1 MSSSTASELA
11 ELPGLE
17 SAKRVVLGLISGS
30 AVQAVLFY
38 GMRGSGKNRLAQ
50 ILAKAWL
57 CRQPTKEGACGECQ
71 ACLAFD
77 RKRSA
82 DYLEIEPVGASR
94 IIRLGAISPT
104 SPEDD
109 DYPIPAQM
117 FLRTPPLAARSRVVS
132 ISEAERLNPRAA
144 NSLLK
149 TLEEPPP
156 YARFIL
162 LTESVGAILPTVLSR
177 CLAVACEVPA
187 GLVGFEDWALSVAGG
202 APGRAREL
210 QDHAAIYRR
219 IYEFAVSLPRRSPA
233 EALLAAE
240 QFTALADSL
249 QAARKLAARAADAE
263 ALQVLAAAYRALP
276 DARPAALQAMT
287 ETHRR
292 ILGNANAGSA
302 FDALFAT
309 VVG

>member
-1 MSSSTASELA
+1 M
-11 ELPGLE
+11 
-17 SAKRVVLGLISGS
+17 
-30 AVQAVLFY
+30 LFY
-38 GMRGSGKNRLAQ
+38 GMRGSGKIRLAQ

-57 CRQPTKEGACGECQ
+57 CRQPTEEGACGECQ
-71 ACLAFD
+71 ACLAFE
-77 RKRSA
+77 RRRSA
-82 DYLEIEPVGASR
+82 DYLEIEPAGASR

-109 DYPIPAQM
+109 DYPIPAQV
-117 FLRTPPLAARSRVVS
+117 FLRTPPLSARSKVVL

-177 CLAVACEVPA
+177 CLAVACEVPT
-187 GLVGFEDWALSVAGG
+187 GLDGFEPWALAIAGG

-210 QDHAAIYRR
+210 QEHAAIYRR
-219 IYEFAVSLPRRSPA
+219 IYEFATSLPKRSKA
-233 EALLAAE
+233 EGLAAAE
-240 QFTALADSL
+240 EFATLADAL
-249 QAARKLAARAADAE
+249 QAARRFAARAADAE
-263 ALQVLAAAYRALP
+263 ALQVLAAAYRSMP
-276 DARPAALQAMT
+276 DSRPAALQAMT
-287 ETHRR
+287 EAHRR

-302 FDALFAT
+302 FDALFAAII
-309 VVG
+309 GE